1 MTDLIVTSVAVDEA
15 ARQLKVIQDEF
26 DKVSANRE
34 DREDMW
40 GHPAVKSAMGD
51 FDHDWRVKREKLTEN
66 IKDLQSKMQQAAET
80 WGATEIQLAD
90 SLKPADA

>member
-1 MTDLIVTSVAVDEA
+1 VADLVVTSVAVDDA

-26 DKVSANRE
+26 EKSGARRE

-40 GHPAVKSAMGD
+40 GHPAVKSAMDD

-66 IKDLQSKMQQAAET
+66 IKDLQTKMQKAAET
-80 WGATEIQLAD
+80 WGSTEISLAD
-90 SLKPADA
+90 SLKPADP